1 MKSNLFVAVVLTL
14 ALSACGYGR
23 EEDKEIK
30 RKEDLQELSQDMNNT
45 VASMS
50 TLKIQL
56 RDSLADYTE
65 QEDSLSMVK
74 ADKYRLLISE
84 IDQAEHAYQDWQKEI
99 EFEPTNMK
107 HEEAMAYYD
116 QEEEKAEIL
125 RQDLRKTKDYVESEI
140 RK

>member
-1 MKSNLFVAVVLTL
+1 MKRILFVAIVLTL

-45 VASMS
+45 IASMT

-56 RDSLADYTE
+56 RDSLADYAE

-84 IDQAEHAYQDWQKEI
+84 IDQAEHAFQDWQKEI
-99 EFEPTNMK
+99 EFEPTSMK
-107 HEEAMAYYD
+107 HEEAMTYYEK
-116 QEEEKAEIL
+116 EEEKAEIL
-125 RQDLRKTKDYVESEI
+125 RQDLRKTRDYVASEI